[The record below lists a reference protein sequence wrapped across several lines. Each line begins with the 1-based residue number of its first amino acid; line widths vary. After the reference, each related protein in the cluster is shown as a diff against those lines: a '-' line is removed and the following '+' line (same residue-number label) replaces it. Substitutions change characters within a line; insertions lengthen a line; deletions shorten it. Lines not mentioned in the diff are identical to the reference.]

1 MTALKR
7 RPAHAGRVAP
17 WAWIAVA
24 LAPAGWVLG
33 IALAL
38 LSGEGQA
45 TGIGAVTVGIVGI
58 LLFVAAPAAAV
69 ILAVRAAR
77 AGHRSAKVAV
87 VVSGVLLV
95 ATLVLT
101 LLLGTIALVVVAVV
115 AVAVAAGTLWRHGPP
130 PGPDGG
136 QREGESPAAT
146 APPGAAGRASL

>member
-77 AGHRSAKVAV
+77 
-87 VVSGVLLV
+87 
-95 ATLVLT
+95 
-101 LLLGTIALVVVAVV
+101 
-115 AVAVAAGTLWRHGPP
+115 P
-130 PGPDGG
+130 
-136 QREGESPAAT
+136 PAARSRPA
-146 APPGAAGRASL
+146 APPAPAPMLMWRSSPTARA